1 MVIIIVTIDTTVFFT
16 QALCFQ
22 QTRIG
27 KFVNEMR
34 RKTKDKELAKRAKN
48 LVRMWQKQLISDQ
61 QQQSTTAST
70 GPVNG
75 EGLTASNGATG
86 SGAGPPKHIPDH
98 LKYSGSKP
106 ASPASRPATP
116 SSGKSTVSPNL
127 SGRGTPVSQQQQHGR
142 TTSPRTS
149 SRPGTP
155 GATSDQYNNNNNN
168 SISHFSSKL
177 SHSSD
182 TPTTGGSASQKLSK
196 TDVAN
201 KRKRHRNGNS
211 PPDDVIPHKIN
222 KNNSDNVFGKHEN
235 SSSHE
240 FVVNGAVSK
249 VYSHN
254 NVRVSVDDSNSNSC
268 DTKPRN
274 VATPGHN
281 NKNAKGSGDQQKVS
295 PPSLSIKR
303 NATLPA
309 RLQDSG
315 DKVSVR
321 TPKVKTTAELI
332 KEMSASEGLR
342 VAGSRTATKIVLNQ
356 IEKEKDDIDSP
367 VVPPEAK
374 PRYRRKPGTPAIVPP
389 ITPAHTLTQT
399 KNEMMEKFL
408 QSQSP
413 HPSACEAE
421 IPQFLLPEDDDDDV
435 SPSRVDS
442 RPESRHSSHP
452 DSKVV
457 SFFIGDDDVETTETA
472 KLHASSSAQGGES
485 KPDPWSLLPPLN
497 LAEIDWTTD
506 DYYTSDPKPVEDG
519 DVERLDSDKLPGVN
533 GQYDTDGAWHEWT
546 ETLSMPSFN
555 DDLQHI
561 LPYVNLDD

>member
-1 MVIIIVTIDTTVFFT
+1 
-16 QALCFQ
+16 
-22 QTRIG
+22 
-27 KFVNEMR
+27 MR
-34 RKTKDKELAKRAKN
+34 RKTKDKDLAKRAKN
-48 LVRMWQKQLISDQ
+48 LVRMWQKQLINDQ
-61 QQQSTTAST
+61 QQQSNVSRG

-75 EGLTASNGATG
+75 EGLASNGATG
-86 SGAGPPKHIPDH
+86 SGAGPPRNIPEH
-98 LKYSGSKP
+98 LKHSGSGSKP

-116 SSGKSTVSPNL
+116 SSGRSTVSPNQ

-155 GATSDQYNNNNNN
+155 GATSDQYNNNNN
-168 SISHFSSKL
+168 SISQFSSKL
-177 SHSSD
+177 SRTID
-182 TPTTGGSASQKLSK
+182 TSTTAGSTSQKLSK

-211 PPDDVIPHKIN
+211 PPEDEISHKIN
-222 KNNSDNVFGKHEN
+222 KNKRDNVFGKHEN
-235 SSSHE
+235 SASSHE

-254 NVRVSVDDSNSNSC
+254 NVHVSVDNSNSNSC
-268 DTKPRN
+268 DTKSRSM
-274 VATPGHN
+274 VSPGHY
-281 NKNAKGSGDQQKVS
+281 NKNAKSSGEQQKVS

-309 RLQDSG
+309 RLHDSG
-315 DKVSVR
+315 EKVMAR

-332 KEMSASEGLR
+332 KEMSASDGLR

-356 IEKEKDDIDSP
+356 IQKEKDDIDSP

-413 HPSACEAE
+413 HPSSCDGTE
-421 IPQFLLPEDDDDDV
+421 IPRFLLPEDDYD
-435 SPSRVDS
+435 PQSRADS
-442 RPESRHSSHP
+442 RPESRHSLHP

-472 KLHASSSAQGGES
+472 KLRKSTQGPSTSTSES

-506 DYYTSDPKPVEDG
+506 DYCTSEPKPVEDG
-519 DVERLDSDKLPGVN
+519 DVERLDSERIPGVN
-533 GQYDTDGAWHEWT
+533 GQFDADGAWHEWT

-555 DDLQHI
+555 NDLQHI
-561 LPYVNLDD
+561 LPYVNLDH

>member
-1 MVIIIVTIDTTVFFT
+1 MY
-16 QALCFQ
+16 CFQ

-34 RKTKDKELAKRAKN
+34 RKTKDKDLAKRAKN
-48 LVRMWQKQLISDQ
+48 LVRMWQKQLINDQ
-61 QQQSTTAST
+61 QQQSVSSG

-75 EGLTASNGATG
+75 EGLGSNGATG
-86 SGAGPPKHIPDH
+86 SGAGPPRNIPEH
-98 LKYSGSKP
+98 LKHSGSGSKP

-116 SSGKSTVSPNL
+116 SSGRSTVSPNQ

-155 GATSDQYNNNNNN
+155 GATCDQYNNNNN
-168 SISHFSSKL
+168 SISQFSSKL
-177 SHSSD
+177 SHTID
-182 TPTTGGSASQKLSK
+182 TPTTAGSTSQKLSK

-222 KNNSDNVFGKHEN
+222 KNSSDNVFGKHEN
-235 SSSHE
+235 SVSSHE

-254 NVRVSVDDSNSNSC
+254 NVHVSVDNSNSNSC
-268 DTKPRN
+268 DTKSRS
-274 VATPGHN
+274 VVSPGHY
-281 NKNAKGSGDQQKVS
+281 NKHAKSSGEQQKVS
-295 PPSLSIKR
+295 PPSLTIKR

-309 RLQDSG
+309 RLQDG
-315 DKVSVR
+315 GEKVMAR

-332 KEMSASEGLR
+332 KEMSASDGLR

-356 IEKEKDDIDSP
+356 IQKEKDDIDSP

-413 HPSACEAE
+413 HPSSCDGVEPE
-421 IPQFLLPEDDDDDV
+421 IPRFLLPDDDDD
-435 SPSRVDS
+435 SPSRADS
-442 RPESRHSSHP
+442 RPESRHSTHP

-472 KLHASSSAQGGES
+472 KLRRSTQPSTTAS

-506 DYYTSDPKPVEDG
+506 DYCTSELKQVEDG
-519 DVERLDSDKLPGVN
+519 DVQRLDSDKIAGVN
-533 GQYDTDGAWHEWT
+533 GQFDTGGAWHEWT